1 MVDGY
6 LNGMLYAVISTADP
20 LAYPPEPYLCVYTL
34 DGPRFLYAP
43 DYTNEGDG
51 PHTITPILAENAL
64 SQGFE
69 LTRSDILSL
78 WTQRNHALIDILR
91 THGILPQEPGP
102 IHDAETT
109 IRNATPAGRITNTLN
124 HHPHYPN
131 STAHITTN
139 QNGTFK
145 NLTLTLRTTNP
156 YQARSL
162 LLMLGADPDDTKQ
175 TTGIDN

>member
-43 DYTNEGDG
+43 EHAEQGDG
-51 PHTITPILAENAL
+51 PHTITPDIAANAT
-64 SQGFE
+64 SQGFD
-69 LTRSDILSL
+69 LTRNDILST
-78 WTQRNHALIDILR
+78 WTNRDHALINILR

-102 IHDAETT
+102 LHDAEQTL
-109 IRNATPAGRITNTLN
+109 RLATPAGRITHTLN
-124 HHPHYPN
+124 HHELYPN
-131 STAHITTN
+131 SSAHIATN
-139 QNGTFK
+139 QHGTFQ

-162 LLMLGADPDDTKQ
+162 LIMLGADPEDISH
-175 TTGIDN
+175 TTGITL